1 VKTSQS
7 AILWIVVLTILL
19 AGGIARPGIAEQTNT
34 ISPSNTNSSAF
45 VLSELQKALSSTT
58 NVLTGFVQEK
68 QMAMLKNK
76 VIIKGQLAVQ
86 QPDLFAWHVSEPI
99 RYNLILKGSTLQ
111 QWDEVTG
118 KEQKM
123 SLANNPVF
131 EIVSRQ
137 LKAWFGGQFE
147 ALLKDFD
154 ARIDQAAERSI
165 LLTPNKDSFARKA
178 IRQVVITFREDKRYL
193 ERILIEE
200 TGGDTTLMTF
210 TNTVLNTA
218 IEPVAWEVKPNG
230 R

>member
-1 VKTSQS
+1 VKISQT
-7 AILWIVVLTILL
+7 AILRIVVASVLL
-19 AGGIARPGIAEQTNT
+19 AEGITAFSASEPATADA
-34 ISPSNTNSSAF
+34 NSSAQG
-45 VLSELQKALSSTT
+45 LAELQKALSSTT

-68 QMAMLKNK
+68 QMAMLKNR

-86 QPDLFAWHVSEPI
+86 QPDFFAWHVSEPI

-147 ALLKDFD
+147 ALLRDFD
-154 ARIDQAAERSI
+154 ARMDPAAVRRV
-165 LLTPNKDSFARKA
+165 LLTPNSESFARKA
-178 IRQVVITFREDKRYL
+178 IKQIAITFREDRRYL
-193 ERILIEE
+193 EKILIEE

-210 TNTVLNTA
+210 TNTVLNTTIDQA
-218 IEPVAWEVKPNG
+218 AWEVKQHG